1 MCGFIYTDRRS
12 RSEPAYAQTKG
23 TGVIL
28 MFGSHLTGVCFFF
41 RGRPTGRSV
50 AQTPCLSAIF
60 SVH

>member
-1 MCGFIYTDRRS
+1 MGRKCLVLEGM
-12 RSEPAYAQTKG
+12 EATKG